1 MYESVT
7 DEGRRHDQ
15 TRRDRG
21 VVNAPKTSAAGMDS
35 RDEQSVCARCAGLG
49 PTCCEISPG
58 QEEACFPVSPLERQR
73 ISDHVSLSRG
83 AFVEEK
89 NSRAFVTNLHR
100 LFPRERRVVDAL
112 FPAAGTHLRLS
123 TDVRGRCR
131 FLTGT
136 GCALPNEVRPYYCR
150 LFPFWVV
157 SGKLAVF
164 APGGCLACREGRSVA
179 GMLESLHVRA
189 EFLLDLHCRLRLA
202 WGFPPEEGMAFV
214 TPALARFHP

>member
-1 MYESVT
+1 MSGNGGGVDAYGEILAG
-7 DEGRRHDQ
+7 DAA
-15 TRRDRG
+15 RG
-21 VVNAPKTSAAGMDS
+21 LA
-35 RDEQSVCARCAGLG
+35 SVCARCAGLG
-49 PTCCEISPG
+49 PTCCEMSPG
-58 QEEACFPVSPLERQR
+58 QEEACFPVSDLERQR
-73 ISDHVSLSRG
+73 ISDHVALTRG
-83 AFVEEK
+83 GFVEEA
-89 NSRAFVTNLHR
+89 NSRAFVANLHR

-112 FPAAGTHLRLS
+112 FPPKGTHLRLS
-123 TDVRGRCR
+123 TDAHGRCQ

-150 LFPFWVV
+150 VFPFWVV

-179 GMLESLHVRA
+179 GMLASLQVRA